1 MTRRRILLVLA
12 LAGVA
17 VLGASLFVVVRAS
30 AELVSPARRPLQDYH
45 REWLEHPASH
55 GISIQNFTACDG
67 RVPCLLVLPDASAGL
82 SPRVERIRRQLEER
96 GVNLPSF
103 GETFGNLVLMPGRNG
118 NKEDLLPV
126 AERFCAV
133 GFRCILPDLPSHGK
147 SPEKICTFG
156 TSDFDASVPVGV
168 LDEAARRFHF
178 PRQPAG
184 LWGMSM
190 GGAYLARAAS
200 LPGADWQALVVV
212 CSFDSLDAVLKR
224 KLVSITGPA
233 APVFDVAIR
242 RACVLRGG
250 VDPAAVQP
258 AKWAAAVSAPL
269 LMAHGTD
276 DELIPETFGRRLFDA
291 YGSAEKRW
299 VSVEGGTHDR
309 VLVTDMP
316 LYATMAEWFLTHLRG
331 PPPLDFRI
339 VPLPRTKVPNSHFR
353 LEVTNPSKAD
363 IVLAAVRLGAMR
375 PAPFGPTDTYAS
387 SHIQGG
393 SRLFPAFYAEL
404 TGDSGETI
412 LVGQAP
418 YAERLQRGEWNAYD
432 RVILPPGVSVT
443 CDFPM
448 FSSQPEKAVFH
459 FLRFD
464 GEKFAPVRVSWR
476 EEEAE

>member
-1 MTRRRILLVLA
+1 ML
-12 LAGVA
+12 
-17 VLGASLFVVVRAS
+17 LGALGFSVFVVVRAS
-30 AELVSPARRPLQDYH
+30 SELVSPARRPLQDYH
-45 REWLEHPASH
+45 REWLEHPAAH
-55 GISIQNFTACDG
+55 GILIQKFTALDG
-67 RVPCLLVLPDASAGL
+67 RVPCLLVLPDASAGP
-82 SPRVERIRRQLEER
+82 SPRVATIRRQLEER
-96 GVNLPSF
+96 GISLPSF

-133 GFRCILPDLPSHGK
+133 GFRCILPDLPSHGE

-156 TSDFDASVPVGV
+156 ASDLDARVPSGV
-168 LDEAARRFHF
+168 LADAARRFHF

-200 LPGADWQALVVV
+200 LPGSDWQALVVV
-212 CSFDSLDAVLKR
+212 CSFDSLDAVLER
-224 KLVSITGPA
+224 KLFSFTGPA
-233 APVFDVAIR
+233 APVFGRAIR

-250 VDPAAVQP
+250 VDPSAVQP

-276 DELIPETFGRRLFDA
+276 DELIPEAFGRRLFDA

-309 VLVTDMP
+309 VLVTNMP

-331 PPPLDFRI
+331 PSPLGCRI
-339 VPLPRTKVPNSHFR
+339 VPVPRTKVPNSHFW
-353 LEVTNPSKAD
+353 LEVMNSSKTE
-363 IVLAAVRLGAMR
+363 IVLAAVRQESMR

-387 SHIQGG
+387 SHILGG
-393 SRLFPAFYAEL
+393 SRLFPAFYAEVIE
-404 TGDSGETI
+404 DSGGTT

-418 YAERLQRGEWNAYD
+418 HAERLRRGEWKAYD

-443 CDFPM
+443 CDFPT
-448 FSSQPEKAVFH
+448 FSSIPEKAVFH

-464 GEKFAPVRVSWR
+464 GENFAPVRVSWR
-476 EEEAE
+476 EEEVW